1 MAFAGVLEHILE
13 LLVDEDHIDA
23 VFSSDFIFFFI
34 LASNLHW
41 YVTIKCIVSIL
52 LCSFYS
58 WETCPIN
65 LILMIEKCV
74 TKLMQL
80 DPTDI
85 AKNQQ
90 EFIKL

>member
-1 MAFAGVLEHILE
+1 MRIILM
-13 LLVDEDHIDA
+13 LCFQA
-23 VFSSDFIFFFI
+23 I
-34 LASNLHW
+34 LYSFLFWQAICIGMLQF
-41 YVTIKCIVSIL
+41 KCSIYTV
-52 LCSFYS
+52 CSFYS
-58 WETCPIN
+58 WETCPSN

>member
-1 MAFAGVLEHILE
+1 MRIILM
-13 LLVDEDHIDA
+13 LCFQV
-23 VFSSDFIFFFI
+23 I
-34 LASNLHW
+34 LYSFLFWQA
-41 YVTIKCIVSIL
+41 ICIGMLQLSVVSIL

-58 WETCPIN
+58 WETYPIN
-65 LILMIEKCV
+65 LILMIKKCV